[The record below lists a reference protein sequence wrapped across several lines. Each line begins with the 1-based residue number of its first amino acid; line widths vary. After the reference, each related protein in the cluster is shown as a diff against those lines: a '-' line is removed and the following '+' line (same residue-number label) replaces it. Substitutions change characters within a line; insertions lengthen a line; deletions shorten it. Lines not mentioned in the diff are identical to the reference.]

1 MQLNLSHA
9 VTLITCGHTFHMW
22 PHFSHVATFFTCVQN
37 FKQVSNW
44 KWNNS
49 LLHLRYIT
57 PAPNHTTDSAP
68 PSNIHWSFTLP
79 LPILSPIH
87 YWATCSPCK
96 CFNTAAL
103 IDLKAHAEG
112 KKGVFLQI
120 YRHTCICCASLPCAC
135 IDNCG
140 AKLLTDC
147 FFWIW
152 DEDIWRTWQCCWP
165 TGRAWNTRRC
175 SKPW

>member
-9 VTLITCGHTFHMW
+9 VILITCGHTFHMW
-22 PHFSHVATFFTCVQN
+22 PHFSHVSKTLSKFLTENETTTFFISDTLPPLPIIQLT
-37 FKQVSNW
+37 Q
-44 KWNNS
+44 
-49 LLHLRYIT
+49 LL
-57 PAPNHTTDSAP
+57 
-68 PSNIHWSFTLP
+68 PSNIYWSFTLP

-152 DEDIWRTWQCCWP
+152 DEDIWRTWRCRRP
-165 TGRAWNTRRC
+165 TWRAWNTRRC
-175 SKPW
+175 RKPW